1 MFFSIKRTWRQ
12 GNLQPIFAFLFKRL
26 PVAYAAAFILLLTM
40 GCGAATPDPGATN
53 NAETESILP
62 RDGGLLL
69 PSSGVESD
77 TTVTT
82 NSTPAV
88 TVASETVEYD
98 VDGIEVGFTDE
109 GRPYRGNPDAPVV
122 MEEFSDYQCPFCGRF
137 HAQTLPSIND
147 NQIANGE
154 LLLIFYDF
162 PLNIHP
168 QAPLAAN
175 AARCAGEQSAVA
187 YWEMHDMLF
196 SNISEWSHNQ
206 ANAVFASYGE
216 ALELEMEAFN
226 NCLEENK
233 YSAEIQADFELGIS
247 RGVSSTPSFFINEQP
262 LVGAQPLETFNQTIA
277 LIREGGNIAAAPS
290 NTGELPPE
298 YAVPTPVPIPVE
310 AENVAWSAGDPNA
323 PVQIV
328 EFTDYQCPFCQQ
340 YAVETFPTVFTEMI
354 ESGRAFY
361 AIKDLPLDNLHSEA
375 VVAAT
380 AARCAGEQEAYKE
393 MHDAVFANQA
403 VWGGSGETAAINV
416 FADLAADLGLD
427 SEELKS
433 CIELGEQRDRVLAN
447 QQESLALGVN
457 STPTFYVNGYPLRG
471 AQPFNVFES
480 IAELIENGELEA
492 TLEAQMRQAYEQA
505 QAQAAQPQ
513 PPSGP
518 VDIPIDGA
526 HAIGDPNA
534 PITIVEYTDFQCPF
548 CSRHFEQ
555 TFSQLKENYIDTG
568 VVYYVFKDFPLTQIH
583 PEAVL
588 AANAARCAG
597 DQDAYLAMHDALF
610 SNQAD
615 WDRNPDAE
623 SLFNQYAAELG
634 LDEALFAT
642 CLADG
647 TYEDSIYA
655 DLNEGTSFGVNG
667 TPAFFLNGYFL
678 SGAQPYATFVDAVE
692 FLLEEVGE

>member
-1 MFFSIKRTWRQ
+1 MFFSIKKPWWLAT
-12 GNLQPIFAFLFKRL
+12 
-26 PVAYAAAFILLLTM
+26 ILLLLLTI
-40 GCGAATPDPGATN
+40 GCGAA
-53 NAETESILP
+53 NANPRVTDESETESLLP
-62 RDGGLLL
+62 RDGGSLLQ
-69 PSSGVESD
+69 SSETASE
-77 TTVTT
+77 TAAAT
-82 NSTPAV
+82 NSTPVV
-88 TVASETVEYD
+88 TVANETAEVD
-98 VDGIEVGFTDE
+98 ADGIEVGFTDE

-137 HAQTLPSIND
+137 FAQTFPSIND

-154 LLLIFYDF
+154 VLLIFYDF

-175 AARCAGEQSAVA
+175 AARCAGEQGAVA

-206 ANAVFASYGE
+206 ANTVFASYGE
-216 ALELEMEAFN
+216 ALELEMDAFN
-226 NCLEENK
+226 SCLEENK
-233 YSAEIQADFELGIS
+233 YNEEIQADFELGLT

-262 LVGAQPLETFNQTIA
+262 LIGAQPLATFNEAIA
-277 LIREGGNIAAAPS
+277 LISEGESIAAAPS
-290 NTGELPPE
+290 DTGELPPE
-298 YAVPTPVPIPVE
+298 YAVPTPAAIPVE
-310 AENVAWSAGDPNA
+310 ADNVAWSAGDPDA

-340 YAVETFPTVFTEMI
+340 YAVETFPTIFAEMI
-354 ESGRAFY
+354 ENGRAFY
-361 AIKDLPLDNLHSEA
+361 AIKDLPLDNLHPEA
-375 VVAAT
+375 IVAAT
-380 AARCAGEQEAYKE
+380 AVRCAGEQGAYKE
-393 MHDAVFANQA
+393 MHDTVFANQEM
-403 VWGGSGETAAINV
+403 WSGNGETAAISAFV
-416 FADLAADLGLD
+416 ELAADLGLD
-427 SEELKS
+427 GEALTS

-447 QQESLALGVN
+447 QQESLSLGVN

-471 AQPFNVFES
+471 AQPFQVFDS
-480 IAELIENGELEA
+480 IAQLVENGELEA

-526 HAIGDPNA
+526 YAVGDPNA
-534 PITIVEYTDFQCPF
+534 PVTIIEYTDYQCPF

-555 TFSQLKENYIDTG
+555 TYPQLLDNYIDAG

-583 PEAVL
+583 PQAVL
-588 AANAARCAG
+588 AASAARCAG

-610 SNQAD
+610 ANQGEWSGRSDAD
-615 WDRNPDAE
+615 T
-623 SLFNQYAAELG
+623 LFNQYATELD
-634 LDEALFAT
+634 LDEAQFAT

-647 TYEDSIYA
+647 TYEDAIYA
-655 DLNEGTSFGVNG
+655 DLNEGTSFGVSG

-678 SGAQPYATFVDAVE
+678 SGAQPYSTFVDAVE